1 MGRTIENVA
10 PSGHPVGTLTT
21 PGVDRRLA
29 RAPKRQSRQP
39 GQIAQSVEQGI
50 ENPRVGGSIPSL
62 PTTQNRNTKADH
74 LRSAFVV
81 LEDSLR
87 EQAGRR
93 SSVRTGLDHHRDPSV
108 GKHLISSQQGR
119 GFGHVNITDAGLA
132 REQILDL
139 GLN

>member
-1 MGRTIENVA
+1 MGCTIENRA
-10 PSGHPVGTLTT
+10 PSGHPLRTLTS

-74 LRSAFVV
+74 SRSAFVV
-81 LEDSLR
+81 LKRSLG

-93 SSVRTGLDHHRDPSV
+93 TGVGVGLHHHRDPCV
-108 GKHLISSQQGR
+108 GQDLTACHHGR
-119 GFGHVNITDAGLA
+119 SFGHVDTADAGLG
-132 REQILDL
+132 RE
-139 GLN
+139 